1 MGGGLMQ
8 PSRSIKRQSA
18 WYMLASE
25 FGEST
30 LNEKGSGEFDPSFV
44 ITKLGSKVNR
54 VIVAGLLE
62 RLEPRDTANGSVLY
76 QGQIRDPSGV
86 HYFSVGDY
94 ASDSMRELTLQLS
107 PRVESGE
114 PILLMMVAKTRLF
127 QTEEGAIYTSLRPEE
142 ACEIDSNGYAVW
154 LTQACQGTLERMKIF
169 TDSLDFEPTIEALTK
184 AEIPSH
190 MVEGLVASRNH
201 YGDIDLEHYNLNIMQ
216 ALDIAEGKIEAAS
229 TPAQQQLVDTNTS
242 DNDSGDSEESEELG
256 DVLLEII
263 KKLDQGDG
271 VDFETLITNAS
282 ARGFARSVAEEK
294 IESLS
299 DEGSIHEPAFGWFRI
314 VS

>member
-242 DNDSGDSEESEELG
+242 DNDSAGSEESEELG

>member
-18 WYMLASE
+18 WHMLASE

-30 LNEKGSGEFDPSFV
+30 LSERGSGEFDPTFV
-44 ITKLGSKVNR
+44 ITKLGSKINR

-86 HYFSVGDY
+86 QYFSVGDY
-94 ASDSMRELTLQLS
+94 ASESMRELTLQLS

-114 PILLMMVAKTRLF
+114 PVLLMMVAKTRLF

-142 ACEIDSNGYAVW
+142 ACEIDSNAYAVW

-169 TDSLDFEPTIEALTK
+169 TDSLDYEPTIEALTK
-184 AEIPSH
+184 AGIPSH
-190 MVEGLVASRNH
+190 MVEGIVASRNH
-201 YGDIDLEHYNLNIMQ
+201 YGDVDLEHYNLNILQ
-216 ALDIAEGKIEAAS
+216 ALDIAEGKIESAT
-229 TPAQQQLVDTNTS
+229 TPAQQLLVE
-242 DNDSGDSEESEELG
+242 DNKNEDDSGESEELS
-256 DVLLEII
+256 DVLLDII

-271 VDFETLITNAS
+271 VDFETLITNAA
-282 ARGFARSVAEEK
+282 ARGFARSVTEEK

-299 DEGSIHEPAFGWFRI
+299 DEGSIHEPAFGWFRL

>member
-1 MGGGLMQ
+1 
-8 PSRSIKRQSA
+8 
-18 WYMLASE
+18 MLASE

-107 PRVESGE
+107 PKVENGE
-114 PILLMMVAKTRLF
+114 PILLLMVAKTRLF

-142 ACEIDSNGYAVW
+142 ACEIDSNRYATW
-154 LTQACQGTLERMKIF
+154 LTKTCQDTLERMKIF

-184 AEIPSH
+184 ENVPSH
-190 MVEGLVASRNH
+190 MIEGLVSSRNH

-229 TPAQQQLVDTNTS
+229 TPPQQQIVS
-242 DNDSGDSEESEELG
+242 VSGDGEGESSADSDELG
-256 DVLLEII
+256 DILLDII
-263 KKLDQGDG
+263 KKLDQGEG

-282 ARGFARSVAEEK
+282 ARGFSRSIAEEK